1 MSPSYSWQFEIIS
14 WQFLLCVH
22 RQMERKILFQRRNE
36 RVLMKKMAAKKRVMK
51 IPITKVLQMVTK
63 TVFLYHF
70 GAFVFLVVPYILA
83 LPLIIRTRLYLF
95 YLHLLEITSRKW
107 QITIH
112 VARLTLLFLLW
123 RHISMGICRNFF

>member
-36 RVLMKKMAAKKRVMK
+36 RVLMKKMAAKKKVMK

-70 GAFVFLVVPYILA
+70 GAFVFLVVPYISFIFVLFTS
-83 LPLIIRTRLYLF
+83 IRNYKSKMADYNPCSKTNSLVPPVETYQHG
-95 YLHLLEITSRKW
+95 HLQE
-107 QITIH
+107 
-112 VARLTLLFLLW
+112 FL
-123 RHISMGICRNFF
+123 